1 MATQLERQEAKA
13 VGSRIE
19 RARNRVVLTPPVDIY
34 ETTDDIVLTA
44 DMPGVDE
51 KSLDVTLEQDVLTVE
66 GRMSDA
72 DPEGYRLEFQEY
84 HDGDYRRVFTLATE
98 VDRDRIQADV
108 KNGVLRLVLPKAEP
122 AKAKRIP
129 VRAG

>member
-1 MATQLERQEAKA
+1 MATQLERQDNT
-13 VGSRIE
+13 VGSRVE
-19 RARNRVVLTPPVDIY
+19 RARNRVELSPPVDIY

-51 KSLDVTLEQDVLTVE
+51 KSVDVTLEQDVLTVE

-72 DPEGYRLEFQEY
+72 APEGYRLGFHEY
-84 HDGDYRRVFTLATE
+84 NEGDYRRVFTLATE
-98 VDRDRIQADV
+98 VDRDRIQAEV

-122 AKAKRIP
+122 AKAKKIQ
-129 VRAG
+129 VRGG